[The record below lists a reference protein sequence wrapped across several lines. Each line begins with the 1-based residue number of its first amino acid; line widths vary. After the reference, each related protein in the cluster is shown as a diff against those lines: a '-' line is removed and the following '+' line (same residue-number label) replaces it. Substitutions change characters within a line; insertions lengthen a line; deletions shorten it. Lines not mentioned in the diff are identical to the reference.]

1 MSLFVAG
8 MKGNTQYHMRGV
20 VQFSDGSQFVDADQL
35 FTTGAVPAAQLPAI
49 TATTTA
55 GMTPQ
60 SGVELLDLVGAGG
73 AATTSPLVITD
84 LDGNVLWSY
93 NPGLAPRAPN
103 PIKLLPNGHFLINF
117 FGSGPDG
124 SNSVLQEV
132 DLAGQLIWQMTA
144 TDLNNALAAATCG
157 GDGCNITVLGTHHD
171 FVMLPNG
178 HLIVIAATENTQ
190 IVPGTTVIGDVIIDH
205 LFGGRRQPDYF
216 HPAPELAGEG
226 GLRERNGCREYCLE
240 AGLSGR
246 FHAGWGNGA
255 DGLVLCAAW
264 PVV

>member
-1 MSLFVAG
+1 
-8 MKGNTQYHMRGV
+8 MRGV
-20 VQFSDGSQFVDADQL
+20 VQFSDGSQFVDADQT
-35 FTTGAVPAAQLPAI
+35 FTRGAVPAAQLPAI

-124 SNSVLQEV
+124 SNSVLPEV
-132 DLAGQLIWQMTA
+132 DLAGQLILQMTA
-144 TDLNNALAAATCG
+144 THLNNALPPATPA
-157 GDGCNITVLGTHHD
+157 GDAGKLTPQAPHIPCVTPST
-171 FVMLPNG
+171 P
-178 HLIVIAATENTQ
+178 
-190 IVPGTTVIGDVIIDH
+190 P
-205 LFGGRRQPDYF
+205 PD
-216 HPAPELAGEG
+216 PIL
-226 GLRERNGCREYCLE
+226 
-240 AGLSGR
+240 
-246 FHAGWGNGA
+246 
-255 DGLVLCAAW
+255 
-264 PVV
+264 